1 MSSKIPSRQSDN
13 PQRPPANPA
22 VRTQRLYRRL
32 HDQLAQD
39 LFANALKTVNKLL
52 LLDSSDALAL
62 RTHSQLLVALDRF
75 PEALKAQGAD
85 DLSQAYCLYKL
96 GRPADAQDK
105 LRDLEEQGD
114 GEEDRAREVL
124 QAQLHYRLG
133 DYEAARHAFDDL
145 AATAEEES
153 PETADLQANL
163 AACTTQIDFL
173 SSVPSTLSSLNPP
186 SIEDLESRP
195 LALVLPSSS
204 TRKPLASTSSAVST
218 GQEKKKRRARPLPAR
233 ALDGSAPP
241 PPEDRWIPKRQRP
254 SMRDALLQAK
264 EKARGKKR
272 EKVLL
277 TQGAAEPAEVAK
289 PSTPAKGGKSGGG
302 GGGGGKKKKG
312 KK

>member
-1 MSSKIPSRQSDN
+1 MPPAATATRTAK
-13 PQRPPANPA
+13 PQRPPADPA

-32 HDQLAQD
+32 HDQLAHD
-39 LFANALKTVNKLL
+39 LFANALKTVSKLL
-52 LLDSSDALAL
+52 LLDPSDPLAL
-62 RTHSQLLVALDRF
+62 RTRAQLLVALDRF
-75 PEALKAQGAD
+75 PEALHAEGTDTLA
-85 DLSQAYCLYKL
+85 QAYCLYKL
-96 GRPADAQDK
+96 GRAGDAQDK
-105 LRDLEEQGD
+105 LAEAEEE

-133 DYEAARHAFDDL
+133 EYETARDAFDDL
-145 AATAEEES
+145 AATAEQDS

-163 AACTTQIDFL
+163 SACTSQLDFL

-186 SIEDLESRP
+186 SIEELESRP

-204 TRKPLASTSSAVST
+204 ARKPLTTTATTAAAAATT
-218 GQEKKKRRARPLPAR
+218 GGKKRRSRPLPAR
-233 ALDGSAPP
+233 ALDGSAPAP
-241 PPEDRWIPKRQRP
+241 PAEDRWIPKRQRP

-272 EKVLL
+272 DKVLL
-277 TQGAAEPAEVAK
+277 TQGAAEPVEQQQPK

-302 GGGGGKKKKG
+302 GKKKKG